1 MQRTELLCQGVRC
14 LGNVMFQEQHNEK
27 DGHLEQVVKK

>member
-1 MQRTELLCQGVRC
+1 MQRTDLLCQGMRC
-14 LGNVMFQEQHNEK
+14 LANKMFQEQNSEK